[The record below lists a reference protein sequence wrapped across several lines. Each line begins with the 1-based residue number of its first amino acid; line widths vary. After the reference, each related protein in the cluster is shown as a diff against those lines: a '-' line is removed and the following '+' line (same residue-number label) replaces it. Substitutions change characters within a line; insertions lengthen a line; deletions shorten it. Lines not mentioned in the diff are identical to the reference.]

1 MIKRLVLD
9 VLKPHE
15 PTVLELAVTLSNL
28 KGVSGVNVDVQE
40 IDRKT
45 ETVKVTLEG
54 TDIQFEEVR
63 RVIKEAGG
71 ALHSID
77 QVSAGKKL
85 VEPPVTAPAAP
96 PAKPASS
103 KSDG

>member
-15 PTVLELAVTLSNL
+15 PTVLDLAVILSNL
-28 KGVSGVNVDVQE
+28 KGISGVNVTVQE

-45 ETVKVTLEG
+45 ETVKLTIEG
-54 TDIQFEEVR
+54 TDIQFEEIR

-77 QVSAGKKL
+77 EVVAGKKL
-85 VEPPVTAPAAP
+85 VEAPAKEGPARP
-96 PAKPASS
+96 PPKT
-103 KSDG
+103 D

>member
-15 PTVLELAVTLSNL
+15 PNVLDLAVTLSNL

-45 ETVKVTLEG
+45 ETVKVTVEG
-54 TDIQFEEVR
+54 SDIQFEEVR

-77 QVSAGKKL
+77 QVSAGRKL
-85 VEPPVTAPAAP
+85 VEAPAVLPVKP
-96 PAKPASS
+96 PPP

>member
-15 PTVLELAVTLSNL
+15 PSVLDLAVTLSSL
-28 KGVSGVNVDVQE
+28 QGVSGVNVDVQE

-45 ETVKVTLEG
+45 ETVKVTIEG
-54 TDIQFEEVR
+54 SDIQFGEVK
-63 RVIKEAGG
+63 RVIQEAGG

-77 QVSAGKKL
+77 QVSAGRKL
-85 VEPPVTAPAAP
+85 VESPAVPPAAP
-96 PAKPASS
+96 PAKPLPS
-103 KSDG
+103 KSE

>member
-15 PTVLELAVTLSNL
+15 PSVLELAITLSNL

-45 ETVKVTLEG
+45 ETVKVTIEG
-54 TDIQFEEVR
+54 TDIQFEDIR

-85 VEPPVTAPAAP
+85 VETAPGTP
-96 PAKPASS
+96 TVVKASPG

>member
-15 PTVLELAVTLSNL
+15 PNVLGLAVTLSNL

-45 ETVKVTLEG
+45 ETVKVTIEG
-54 TDIQFEEVR
+54 SDIQFEEVR

-77 QVSAGKKL
+77 QVSAGRKL
-85 VEPPVTAPAAP
+85 VEAPAAAP
-96 PAKPASS
+96 AASPAKPPPS
-103 KSDG
+103 KSE